1 MTADYASE
9 KRPPSVAKALTPG
22 HGEPD
27 WRSYEG
33 RPEELTRAVCAW
45 LMASAPPK
53 TSYGSDPH
61 ARISVGEQRLAK
73 LVHTLS
79 AAGLDSGTPATEMH
93 IDKFCAWLQACYFD
107 GVSTKEHGIDAR
119 RRARHNNSLIEQLCS
134 NQQFSKL
141 AATLQLALDSAG
153 AAAPM
158 EEAATVTRQLA
169 ELQTRLAEA
178 RAEGVQL
185 AGLLAQIKRGT
196 SSFLDDNDGGDDDFG
211 LVTLFQ
217 EETERSNLDGG
228 DDDVGLV
235 TLFQDETER
244 NDLDGTAE
252 STGADGGF
260 EGWETEQGCAKPHHS
275 TQKSAVE
282 TTANTAKRKLAVDAQ
297 VAQCEA
303 TCPAPSKTAQDDAA
317 SKTSAVTA
325 ALARKL
331 KSLVAQDIQRQLQL
345 QEAQKRQRVLQQMRQ
360 QLQEQELAQALQ
372 RRAHLA
378 TLVAQREA
386 ALHQQWRQW
395 RQEQQQRRQEQL
407 QAERAHAVAAAQLL
421 STYGLVGHPPMHRNC
436 RRHWPQQWQTMAP
449 VALGFP
455 LRAPAV
461 LC

>member
-1 MTADYASE
+1 MTADCASQ
-9 KRPPSVAKALTPG
+9 KRPARVGQALTPG

-27 WRSYEG
+27 WRGYEG

-119 RRARHNNSLIEQLCS
+119 HRARHNNSLIEQLCS

-153 AAAPM
+153 AAAAM
-158 EEAATVTRQLA
+158 EEAAIVTRQLA
-169 ELQTRLAEA
+169 KLQTRLADA

-196 SSFLDDNDGGDDDFG
+196 WSVLDDNDGGDDDFG

-217 EETERSNLDGG
+217 EDTEH
-228 DDDVGLV
+228 
-235 TLFQDETER
+235 

-252 STGADGGF
+252 STGAN
-260 EGWETEQGCAKPHHS
+260 EGSKEWETEQGHAKPHRS
-275 TQKSAVE
+275 AQKSPVK
-282 TTANTAKRKLAVDAQ
+282 TTANTANVKLAVDAK
-297 VAQCEA
+297 VARCEA
-303 TCPAPSKTAQDDAA
+303 TCPAPPETAQDDAA
-317 SKTSAVTA
+317 SKTPAATA

-331 KSLVAQDIQRQLQL
+331 KNLVAQDIQLWQLQL
-345 QEAQKRQRVLQQMRQ
+345 QEAHKRQRVLQQRRQ

-386 ALHQQWRQW
+386 ALHQQWRRALLR
-395 RQEQQQRRQEQL
+395 RQEQQRRWQKQL
-407 QAERAHAVAAAQLL
+407 QAEQAHAVVAAQLL
-421 STYGLVGHPPMHRNC
+421 STYGLVGHPPMHQNC

-449 VALGFP
+449 LALGFP
-455 LRAPAV
+455 VRASAV